1 MPPPSWNGDTL
12 ALASDLRRAVRGAV
26 RFDDGSRA
34 LYSTDASSYRQV
46 PIGAVV
52 PVDAADV
59 EAAVAVCRRHGA
71 PLLGRGGGTSLAGQA
86 CNTAVVLDF
95 SRHMTGVV
103 ELDPRRRIARVLP
116 GTVLDDL
123 RGAAAVHGLTF
134 GPDPATHAWCTLGG
148 MIGNNA
154 CGTHSLTTGRTAD
167 QVEELEILTYDGLRL
182 RAGATSE
189 EELARIIRA
198 GGRRGEIYSGLR
210 AIRDRTADLVRA
222 RFPQIPRRVSG
233 FNLDELLP
241 ERGFHV
247 GRALAGTEGTC
258 VTILEATVRLV
269 PRPAARALL
278 VLGYPDVFHAADHV
292 LEVLEARPYGL
303 EGMDRFLVE
312 NEFTRQ
318 SYRDVLARLPEGNA
332 WLLAEFGGEDPGEA
346 EARARHLMERLARA
360 PGAPGMLLATAP
372 REQARIWEVRE
383 AAVGTTS
390 HDPRLGDA
398 WPGWEDSA
406 VPPARLAVYLRALQ
420 ALLGRFGYG
429 AALYGHFG
437 EGCIHARINFDL
449 ATPDGVR
456 RYRSFMEEAADLVVA
471 HGGSLSGEHGDG
483 QARGELLSRMFGA
496 ELVEAFRDFKAVW
509 DPANRMNPGKVVD
522 PRPLDADLRLA
533 RPLAEPVTA
542 FRFPDDDGRFSRAAL
557 RCVGVGKCRREE
569 SGVMCPSWR
578 VTHDERHSTRG
589 RARLLFEMLN
599 GETIRDGWRSAE
611 VREALDLCL
620 ACKGCKV
627 DCPAGVDMAS
637 YKAEF
642 LSHFYQG
649 RPRPIQA
656 YAMGL
661 SPWWARLGAVAPD
674 LVNALTQSP
683 GLAGLLKTL
692 GGIAPG
698 RAIPALAPRTFR
710 SRFAS
715 GKSNKDAGGTGKTVL
730 LWPDT
735 FTNYFHPEIGTA
747 AVDVLAAAGFRV
759 TIPRKIL
766 CCGRPLYDFGMLDL
780 ARRQLRQILDALR
793 PEIRAGLPLVVLEPS
808 CAAVFRDEL
817 LQFFPTDGDA
827 RRLANQ
833 TVTLAELLVRDA
845 PDFSSRLDHPRQ
857 RALIQPHCHHH
868 AVMGFTADRELLSRL
883 GLDAHILDGC
893 CGMAGAFG
901 FSKDHYDISLAVGE
915 QALLPA
921 VRAAGPDDLI
931 LADGFS
937 CRTQIA
943 QATGRRGLHLAEV
956 MVAGLHLD
964 TLRGT
969 R

>member
-1 MPPPSWNGDTL
+1 MPPPSWAGSAPDTA
-12 ALASDLRRAVRGAV
+12 ALAADLQRSVRGAV
-26 RFDDGSRA
+26 RFDAGSRA
-34 LYSTDASSYRQV
+34 LYSTDASNYRQV
-46 PIGAVV
+46 PIGVVV
-52 PVDAADV
+52 PCDAEDV

-95 SRHMTGVV
+95 SRHMAGIVD
-103 ELDPRRRIARVLP
+103 LDPERRTARVRP

-123 RGAAAVHGLTF
+123 RAAAAPHGLTF

-148 MIGNNA
+148 MIGNNS

-167 QVEELEILTYDGLRL
+167 NVEELEILTYDGLRL
-182 RAGATSE
+182 RVGATSE

-198 GGRRGEIYSGLR
+198 GGRRGEIYGGLR
-210 AIRDRTADLVRA
+210 AIRDRSGDLVRA
-222 RFPQIPRRVSG
+222 RFPSIPRRVSG

-247 GRALAGTEGTC
+247 ARALAGTEGTC

-269 PRPAARALL
+269 PRPAARVLL
-278 VLGYPDVFHAADHV
+278 VLGYPDIFRAADHV
-292 LEVLEARPYGL
+292 LEVLEAQPIGL

-318 SYRDVLARLPEGNA
+318 SYRDVLSRLPEGNG
-332 WLLAEFGGEDPGEA
+332 WLLAEFGGVDPGDAQE
-346 EARARHLMERLARA
+346 RAGRLMERLSRTSGG
-360 PGAPGMLLATAP
+360 PGLLLATEP
-372 REQARIWEVRE
+372 RQQARIWEVRE

-406 VPPARLAVYLRALQ
+406 VPPARLASYLRALK
-420 ALLGRFGYG
+420 ALLDRFGYG

-449 ATPDGVR
+449 ATPAGIGKC
-456 RYRSFMEEAADLVVA
+456 RSFLEEAADLVVA

-483 QARGELLSRMFGA
+483 QARGELLARMFGA
-496 ELVEAFRDFKAVW
+496 ELVDAFRDFKAVW
-509 DPANRMNPGKVVD
+509 DPGNRMNPGKVVD

-533 RPLAEPVTA
+533 RPLAEPATA
-542 FRFPDDDGRFSRAAL
+542 FLYPEDDGRFSRAAL

-569 SGVMCPSWR
+569 GGVMCPSWR

-589 RARLLFEMLN
+589 RARLLFEMLR
-599 GETIRDGWRSAE
+599 GETVRDGWRSAE

-620 ACKGCKV
+620 ACKGCKS
-627 DCPAGVDMAS
+627 DCPAGVDMAA

-642 LSHFYQG
+642 LFHHYQG
-649 RPRPIQA
+649 RLRPVQA
-656 YAMGL
+656 YSMGL
-661 SPWWARLGAVAPD
+661 AAWWARLGSHAPG
-674 LVNALTQSP
+674 LVNALIRSP
-683 GLAGLLKTL
+683 LAGILKKL

-698 RAIPALAPRTFR
+698 RTLPVLAPRTFR
-710 SRFAS
+710 SLFENGTADR
-715 GKSNKDAGGTGKTVL
+715 DAGGTVL

-735 FTNYFHPEIGTA
+735 FTDLFHPEIGTA
-747 AVDVLAAAGFRV
+747 AVAVLEAAGFRV
-759 TIPRKIL
+759 TIPRRVL

-780 ARRQLRQILDALR
+780 ARRQLLQILDALR
-793 PEIRAGLPLVVLEPS
+793 PEIRAGIPILVLEPS

-817 LQFFPTDGDA
+817 LQFFPKDDDA
-827 RRLANQ
+827 RRLAAE

-845 PDFSSRLDHPRQ
+845 PHFEPHLAG
-857 RALIQPHCHHH
+857 RALVQPHCHQH
-868 AVMGFTADRELLSRL
+868 AVMGLAADHMLTGRL
-883 GLDAHILDGC
+883 GLDARFLDGC

-901 FSKDHYDISLAVGE
+901 FSKGHDDVSLAIGE

-921 VRAAGPDDLI
+921 VRAAAPEELI

-943 QATGRRGLHLAEV
+943 QATGRRALHLAEV
-956 MVAGLHLD
+956 LAAGL
-964 TLRGT
+964 GSI
-969 R
+969 

>member
-1 MPPPSWNGDTL
+1 
-12 ALASDLRRAVRGAV
+12 
-26 RFDDGSRA
+26 
-34 LYSTDASSYRQV
+34 
-46 PIGAVV
+46 
-52 PVDAADV
+52 
-59 EAAVAVCRRHGA
+59 
-71 PLLGRGGGTSLAGQA
+71 
-86 CNTAVVLDF
+86 
-95 SRHMTGVV
+95 
-103 ELDPRRRIARVLP
+103 
-116 GTVLDDL
+116 
-123 RGAAAVHGLTF
+123 
-134 GPDPATHAWCTLGG
+134 
-148 MIGNNA
+148 
-154 CGTHSLTTGRTAD
+154 
-167 QVEELEILTYDGLRL
+167 
-182 RAGATSE
+182 
-189 EELARIIRA
+189 
-198 GGRRGEIYSGLR
+198 
-210 AIRDRTADLVRA
+210 
-222 RFPQIPRRVSG
+222 
-233 FNLDELLP
+233 
-241 ERGFHV
+241 
-247 GRALAGTEGTC
+247 
-258 VTILEATVRLV
+258 
-269 PRPAARALL
+269 
-278 VLGYPDVFHAADHV
+278 
-292 LEVLEARPYGL
+292 
-303 EGMDRFLVE
+303 
-312 NEFTRQ
+312 
-318 SYRDVLARLPEGNA
+318 
-332 WLLAEFGGEDPGEA
+332 
-346 EARARHLMERLARA
+346 
-360 PGAPGMLLATAP
+360 
-372 REQARIWEVRE
+372 
-383 AAVGTTS
+383 
-390 HDPRLGDA
+390 
-398 WPGWEDSA
+398 
-406 VPPARLAVYLRALQ
+406 
-420 ALLGRFGYG
+420 
-429 AALYGHFG
+429 
-437 EGCIHARINFDL
+437 
-449 ATPDGVR
+449 
-456 RYRSFMEEAADLVVA
+456 
-471 HGGSLSGEHGDG
+471 
-483 QARGELLSRMFGA
+483 
-496 ELVEAFRDFKAVW
+496 
-509 DPANRMNPGKVVD
+509 MNPGKVVD